1 MPAIIQNTPVFTP
14 FSFEQYIAP
23 LNAYKQ
29 EYDTVEKQ
37 YNEVEAAASA
47 LEALAASAPNSQAY
61 RTYRDYING
70 LRAEADALA
79 YNGLTPGSRQRL
91 RNIRTGYT
99 SNIVPILAGVQKWEK
114 EKERWNNL
122 KSHERLSSGNPYEQG
137 PDDYIGK
144 NPSSRIIDL
153 NDAYVK
159 GAQQGAAQ
167 SSRQQELYE
176 SPFGKSV
183 LEEEYWYIHK
193 LNGYINGSDTFDKEI
208 EDTNDLIEAL
218 AAERRSQGYNV
229 TSAGQ
234 EGLYHML
241 QGIGLDDLNTSVKK
255 ELLQFTIAG
264 YISGLNG
271 EIKDNFLGRRS
282 QNGSGSGSDTSPYG
296 ATSVWAG
303 SKVTTNTK
311 ELEQLKNDLEVLTL
325 YEKGQQTPPPK
336 WDPNNDLVYKE
347 MVEKYNTANKQKSPY
362 TETYKTA
369 LEVYASKMNEEGDTN
384 YKQYQTSI
392 KRIEQLQELYNTKDL
407 TRLREILENQLTY
420 NTNLNAER
428 VLNPADNELIVKK
441 LNQHIVASDLFGTG
455 SKTADDSKKI
465 SSLWT
470 YKKDNGNLKQATVS
484 PEEYQD
490 LIKDPN
496 LTISIDP
503 TQTDPNTRGAII
515 LKAPGKPAIHVS
527 NKVFNNVTVPTRWVK
542 GSVANLPDNIENLF
556 RDATITIYGAPATTM
571 SFDEF
576 IDLTLTIYDAY
587 KQTMIKD
594 ISNED
599 KLKYKYTEPKVLLG
613 EMLND
618 AFEALRVNAAQQY
631 RQSQTS
637 NKDEN
642 R

>member
-29 EYDTVEKQ
+29 EYDTIEKQ

-61 RTYRDYING
+61 RTYRDYIDG

-122 KSHERLSSGNPYEQG
+122 KSYERLSSGNPYEQS

-159 GAQQGAAQ
+159 GTQQGAAQ
-167 SSRQQELYE
+167 SSRQQELYTN
-176 SPFGKSV
+176 PFGRSV

-193 LNGYINGSDTFDKEI
+193 INGYINGTEKFNKEI
-208 EDTNDLIEAL
+208 EDVNDLITAL
-218 AAERRSQGYNV
+218 TEERRSQGYNV

-241 QGIGLDDLNTSVKK
+241 QGVGLDDLNKSVKK
-255 ELLQFTIAG
+255 ELLEYTIAG
-264 YISGLNG
+264 YINGLNG

-282 QNGSGSGSDTSPYG
+282 NTSGGSKTNSPYG

-303 SKVTTNTK
+303 SKVDTNTK
-311 ELEQLKNDLEVLTL
+311 EREQLEADLKSLDI
-325 YEKGQQTPPPK
+325 YINNGQQEISPQDMSLAPSMAGEPYAGIVK
-336 WDPNNDLVYKE
+336 DSE
-347 MVEKYNTANKQKSPY
+347 SAKS
-362 TETYKTA
+362 
-369 LEVYASKMNEEGDTN
+369 
-384 YKQYQTSI
+384 YQAQQRV
-392 KRIEQLQELYNTKDL
+392 KQLQEIYGVTDV
-407 TRLREILENQLTY
+407 TRLREIIENQLTY

-428 VLNPADNELIVKK
+428 VLNSADNELIVKK
-441 LNQHIVASDLFGTG
+441 LNQHIVASDIFGTG
-455 SKTADDSKKI
+455 SKTADDPKKV
-465 SSLWT
+465 SALWT
-470 YKKDNGNLKQATVS
+470 YKKDNGNLKQAKVS

-503 TQTDPNTRGAII
+503 TQTDTNTKGAII
-515 LKAPGKPAIHVS
+515 LKAPGKPAIYVS

-542 GSVANLPDNIENLF
+542 GIINELPDNIKRLF
-556 RDATITIYGAPATTM
+556 PDATATIHGTPATEM
-571 SFDEF
+571 PFDQF
-576 IDLTLTIYDAY
+576 IDLALNIYDTY
-587 KQTMIKD
+587 KQTMIQD

-599 KLKYKYTEPKVLLG
+599 KLKYQYIDPKLILG

-618 AFEALRVNAAQQY
+618 AFEALRVNAARQY
-631 RQSQTS
+631 RQSQKS
-637 NKDEN
+637 NSDEN
-642 R
+642 K

>member
-29 EYDTVEKQ
+29 EYDAIEKQ

-61 RTYRDYING
+61 RTYKDYIDG

-99 SNIVPILAGVQKWEK
+99 SNIVPILAGVQKWET

-122 KSHERLSSGNPYEQG
+122 KSHERLSSGNPYEQS

-159 GAQQGAAQ
+159 GTQQGAAQ
-167 SSRQQELYE
+167 SSRQQELYKN
-176 SPFGKSV
+176 PFGRSV

-193 LNGYINGSDTFDKEI
+193 INGYINGTETFNKEI
-208 EDTNDLIEAL
+208 EDVNDLITAL
-218 AAERRSQGYNV
+218 TEERRSQGYNV

-241 QGIGLDDLNTSVKK
+241 QGVGLNDLNKSVKK
-255 ELLQFTIAG
+255 ELLEYTLAG
-264 YISGLNG
+264 YINGLNG

-282 QNGSGSGSDTSPYG
+282 QGSSGSNTTSPYG

-303 SKVTTNTK
+303 SKVDTNTK
-311 ELEQLKNDLEVLTL
+311 E
-325 YEKGQQTPPPK
+325 
-336 WDPNNDLVYKE
+336 
-347 MVEKYNTANKQKSPY
+347 
-362 TETYKTA
+362 
-369 LEVYASKMNEEGDTN
+369 
-384 YKQYQTSI
+384 
-392 KRIEQLQELYNTKDL
+392 IEQLEDDLKSLDTYINNGRLEDSTSDISFAPSITGAPQVGNIDSEFVKTYKAQQRVKQLQEIYGVEDL

-441 LNQHIVASDLFGTG
+441 LNQHIVASDIFGTG
-455 SKTADDSKKI
+455 SKTADDAKKT
-465 SSLWT
+465 SVLWT
-470 YKKDNGNLKQATVS
+470 YKKDNGNLKQVKVS

-542 GSVANLPDNIENLF
+542 GIINELPDNIKMLLP
-556 RDATITIYGAPATTM
+556 DATATIYGTPSTEM
-571 SFDEF
+571 SFDQF
-576 IDLTLTIYDAY
+576 VDFALNIYDIY

-599 KLKYKYTEPKVLLG
+599 KLKYKYIDPKLILG

-631 RQSQTS
+631 RQSQKS
-637 NKDEN
+637 NSDEN
-642 R
+642 K

>member
-1 MPAIIQNTPVFTP
+1 MPAIISNTPVFTP

-29 EYDTVEKQ
+29 EYDAVEKQ

-61 RTYRDYING
+61 RTYRDYIDG

-176 SPFGKSV
+176 SPFGQSV

-193 LNGYINGSDTFDKEI
+193 LNGYINGSETFDKEI
-208 EDTNDLIEAL
+208 ENTNDLIEAL
-218 AAERRSQGYNV
+218 AEERRSQGYNV

-241 QGIGLDDLNTSVKK
+241 QGVGLDDLNTSVKK
-255 ELLQFTIAG
+255 ELLESTIAG
-264 YISGLNG
+264 YISGLTG

-282 QNGSGSGSDTSPYG
+282 QSGSGSGSDTSPYG

-303 SKVTTNTK
+303 SKIINENKKTEYEHYLNRLTWDPKTDTEYVRLQNDWLNALNGEIQQEIKREMDAYEQTK
-311 ELEQLKNDLEVLTL
+311 RNSPEVEAQLKTDKVVIQL
-325 YEKGQQTPPPK
+325 
-336 WDPNNDLVYKE
+336 
-347 MVEKYNTANKQKSPY
+347 MEKYNT
-362 TETYKTA
+362 T
-369 LEVYASKMNEEGDTN
+369 
-384 YKQYQTSI
+384 
-392 KRIEQLQELYNTKDL
+392 DL
-407 TRLREILENQLTY
+407 NRLREIVQNELDNVVHVTP
-420 NTNLNAER
+420 ER

-441 LNQHIVASDLFGTG
+441 LNQHISASDLFSSG
-455 SKTADDSKKI
+455 SKTADDSVKI
-465 SSLWT
+465 ESLWT
-470 YKKDNGNLKQATVS
+470 YKKDNGKLKQAAVS
-484 PEEYQD
+484 PEQYRE
-490 LIKDPN
+490 LIQDPN

-515 LKAPGKPAIHVS
+515 LKAPGKPAIHIA
-527 NKVFNNVTVPTRWVK
+527 NTVFNNVRVPTRWVK
-542 GSVANLPDNIENLF
+542 GSVANLPDNIEMLLK
-556 RDATITIYGAPATTM
+556 DPTTTIYGVPATDM
-571 SFDEF
+571 SFNEF
-576 IDLTLTIYDAY
+576 VDLALNIYDKY

-594 ISNED
+594 ISNAD
-599 KLKYKYTEPKVLLG
+599 KEKHKYTEPTVLLG

>member
-29 EYDTVEKQ
+29 EYDAIEKQ
-37 YNEVEAAASA
+37 YNEVESAASA

-61 RTYRDYING
+61 RTYRNYIDS

-122 KSHERLSSGNPYEQG
+122 KSHERLSSGNPYEQS

-159 GAQQGAAQ
+159 GTQQGAAQ
-167 SSRQQELYE
+167 SSRQQELYKN
-176 SPFGKSV
+176 PFGRSV

-193 LNGYINGSDTFDKEI
+193 INGYINGTETFNKEI
-208 EDTNDLIEAL
+208 EDVNDLITAL
-218 AAERRSQGYNV
+218 TEERRSQGYNV

-241 QGIGLDDLNTSVKK
+241 QGVGLDDLNKSVKK
-255 ELLQFTIAG
+255 ELLEYTVAG
-264 YISGLNG
+264 YINGLNG

-282 QNGSGSGSDTSPYG
+282 QGSSGSGATTSPYG

-303 SKVTTNTK
+303 SKVGTNTK
-311 ELEQLKNDLEVLTL
+311 EKEQLEADLKSLDI
-325 YEKGQQTPPPK
+325 YINNGQQDVSPQDLSFAPSTTG
-336 WDPNNDLVYKE
+336 DP
-347 MVEKYNTANKQKSPY
+347 
-362 TETYKTA
+362 
-369 LEVYASKMNEEGDTN
+369 YAGISKDSEQA
-384 YKQYQTSI
+384 KRYQAQQRV
-392 KRIEQLQELYNTKDL
+392 KQLQEIYGVEDL

-441 LNQHIVASDLFGTG
+441 LNQHIVASDIFGTG
-455 SKTADDSKKI
+455 SKTADDAKKTNA
-465 SSLWT
+465 LWT
-470 YKKDNGNLKQATVS
+470 YKKDNGNLKQGKVS

-542 GSVANLPDNIENLF
+542 GSVANLPDNIEALL
-556 RDATITIYGAPATTM
+556 RDATTTIYGTPSTEM
-571 SFDEF
+571 SFNEF
-576 IDLTLTIYDAY
+576 VDLALTIYDTY

-599 KLKYKYTEPKVLLG
+599 KLKYRYTEPAVLLG

-631 RQSQTS
+631 RQSQKS
-637 NKDEN
+637 NSDEN
-642 R
+642 K